1 MARLAIKIKRLHR
14 EVQLPKRLSLHA
26 AGLDLYLPEG
36 VTVGPDPQR
45 ITLGFSMELP
55 RGYEAQIRP
64 RSSSLRRGINVMFG
78 TIDPDYRGEVALNAW
93 TTPSYD
99 PVLGRELIGR
109 YLKLEAGDRIA
120 QMVISRTVW
129 LDFDVVSEL
138 SETERGE
145 GGFGSTG
152 R

>member
-1 MARLAIKIKRLHR
+1 MRRDSTFI
-14 EVQLPKRLSLHA
+14 
-26 AGLDLYLPEG
+26 YLKTRWS
-36 VTVGPDPQR
+36 VLNPQWVP
-45 ITLGFSMELP
+45 LGFAMQLP

-64 RSSSLRRGINVMFG
+64 RSSTLNRGFNVMFG

-93 TTPSYD
+93 TLPSYD
-99 PVLGRELIGR
+99 SVLGRELIGR
-109 YLKLEAGDRIA
+109 HLKLEAGDRIA